1 MAKEVVGVYENQ
13 SDLIQAIERFKEDG
27 YSVQD
32 FSIIGDTPDL
42 PAGFENRTGVSTE
55 SVDHVVTDENQDNR
69 SGGFWHNLMNVFDGD
84 ENLGGNSASLND
96 RLVQIGLTE
105 EAAREYEEDVREGRI
120 ILLTEGLVPE
130 QTSFVGNEANLQS
143 STAYTEES
151 NDVVNSPVNEYGD
164 ERTEERS
171 MQLREEQLNI
181 SKDRVQAGEVEIHK
195 EVVEEQQNINI
206 PVTREE
212 VYVERRSV
220 NEEDFDGTIANED
233 ETIRVPIMEERVEV
247 HKQPVVS
254 EELVIGKREVEDTER
269 VVESVK
275 REEARVETDGD
286 EKVIDRNMS
295 SDYKDRE

>member
-32 FSIIGDTPDL
+32 FSIIGDTPEL

-55 SVDHVVTDENQDNR
+55 SVDHVDNDNN
-69 SGGFWHNLMNVFDGD
+69 SGGFWQNLMNVFDGD
-84 ENLGGNSASLND
+84 DNLGGNSASLSD

-120 ILLTEGLVPE
+120 VLLTEGTVPE
-130 QTSFVGNEANLQS
+130 QNSFIDKTQLQD
-143 STAYTEES
+143 STAYANES
-151 NDVVNSPVNEYGD
+151 NGVYSTPVDEYG
-164 ERTEERS
+164 EGRIEEQS
-171 MQLREEQLNI
+171 LKLKEEQLNI

-195 EVVEEQQNINI
+195 EVVEEQQTVNI

-212 VYVERRSV
+212 VYVERRTV
-220 NEEDFDGTIANED
+220 NEEDYDGTLASED
-233 ETIRVPIMEERVEV
+233 ETIRVPIMEEKVEV

-254 EELVIGKREVEDTER
+254 EELVIGKREVQDTER
-269 VVESVK
+269 VVENVK
-275 REEARVETDGD
+275 REEARVETEGE
-286 EKVIDRNMS
+286 EKVVERNMR